1 MKLDVELHEGVLARD
16 WTSARGRTGE
26 RTSARLRLFGPSG
39 MVGVGEATPLPGY
52 SPEELSTAVD
62 ELGAVPLQ
70 ELLPVLDSDDP
81 VAAAFR
87 NPALVALSASAR
99 CGLEMA
105 LLDMISQQ
113 RGILFSELFDTES
126 TDTLETAAVITL
138 GDSSLEQARACLE
151 RGAAAA
157 S

>member
-52 SPEELSTAVD
+52 STEELSTAVD

-81 VAAAFR
+81 VTAAFR

-138 GDSSLEQARACLE
+138 GDSSRSNACLQTVE
-151 RGAAAA
+151 RRR
-157 S
+157 